1 MDFWGIIGTIIFGAV
16 IGILAR
22 WFKPGRVQ
30 ISMVA
35 TVIIGI
41 LGALAGYFIWG
52 LISNEGDTVGIDWIR
67 WLISIIVAIIGIA
80 IYLGIRSRSG
90 GTRA

>member
-22 WFKPGRVQ
+22 FFKPGKQ
-30 ISMVA
+30 NISMLV

-41 LGALAGYFIWG
+41 IGALAGYFIWG
-52 LISNEGDTVGIDWIR
+52 LISDEGDTGGIDWIR
-67 WLISIIVAIIGIA
+67 WAISIVVAIIGIG
-80 IYLGIRSRSG
+80 IYLAIKGRS
-90 GTRA
+90 AKA

>member
-22 WFKPGRVQ
+22 LFKPGKQDV
-30 ISMVA
+30 SLLA

-41 LGALAGYFIWG
+41 IGALAGYFIWG
-52 LISNEGDTVGIDWIR
+52 LISDQGDTRGIDWIR
-67 WLISIIVAIIGIA
+67 WAISIVVAIIGLGVF
-80 IYLGIRSRSG
+80 LGIKGRSS
-90 GTRA
+90 RA